1 MGKAYQPLE
10 HVEFVPRD
18 KLKPN
23 DYNPNVVDKEELD
36 LLEQSMLVNGWT
48 MPIVVDADYT
58 IIDGYHRW
66 TISKRPVIDEMM
78 GGLVP
83 VVVVAH
89 KDNDK
94 KKYGT
99 VTHNRARG
107 THLLKPMQK
116 MVREL
121 LDSGKSVEEVKKNL
135 GMTDEE
141 IFRLS
146 AESKEDFLKL
156 MTEEKVGA

>member
-1 MGKAYQPLE
+1 MSDAYQPLKN
-10 HVEFVPRD
+10 VQFVPRD
-18 KLKPN
+18 QLKPN
-23 DYNPNVVDKEELD
+23 DYNPNIVDKEELD
-36 LLEQSMLVNGWT
+36 LLEQSMIVNGWT
-48 MPIVVDADYT
+48 MPIVVDGDYT

-66 TISKRPVIDEMM
+66 TISKRPKIDKMM
-78 GGLVP
+78 NGMIP
-83 VVVVAH
+83 VVIVDH
-89 KDNDK
+89 KDSDK

-121 LDSGKSVEEVKKNL
+121 LDSGKSIDEVKTNL

-141 IFRLS
+141 IYRLS
-146 AESKEDFLKL
+146 AESKDDFLKL
-156 MTEEKVGA
+156 MNEPAGAK